1 MLALGYG
8 SMFNHSSKIPNVD
21 YRFDK
26 ENAIMHYYAGKH
38 IEAREELFIF
48 YRNKL
53 WFVNKNDDEEE
64 GDSTINDMAFY
75 FAYAY
80 NSTKYLSTSFFD
92 VYQMPYVSYALH
104 NNFVFKAVLCHD
116 GLL

>member
-21 YRFDK
+21 YRLDK
-26 ENAIMHYYAGKH
+26 ENAIIHYYAGKH

-53 WFVNKNDDEEE
+53 WFVNKNEDEESWEE
-64 GDSTINDMAFY
+64 GDSTSSDSDDFLFRI
-75 FAYAY
+75 
-80 NSTKYLSTSFFD
+80 
-92 VYQMPYVSYALH
+92 
-104 NNFVFKAVLCHD
+104 
-116 GLL
+116 GI